1 MYDSSPAGRAGPMQS
16 TVLEPLTRTIFPR
29 TATAEPVASHAP
41 TPGWTQRTRSLLGVQ
56 IAATGSYVPDR
67 IVTNAELQD
76 LYGCDSGWIEQR
88 TGILRR
94 RYAAENQATADM
106 CIEAARRAMR
116 AGSIDPKQID
126 LVVVGTFTPDYQ
138 CPSTA
143 NIVQEALGIDAP
155 AMDVSAACSGFV
167 YALATAAQFVATGNS
182 RMALVIGGDT
192 NSRIVNPNDQ
202 KIAPLF
208 GDGAGAVILTKG
220 DAHQG
225 LVCYQLGSDGS
236 GGPMLDRKAGGTKNP
251 LTAAA
256 LEAGEQYLQMDGR
269 SVFKWAVRAVTET
282 IELVLRKSGLG
293 VHDVSLYVLHQANIR
308 IINYAAEQ
316 LGIAPSKLFT
326 NLQDYGNTSGGS
338 IPLALDEAYQQ
349 GLIHRGD
356 TVVLSGF
363 GAGLTWGTCL
373 FRW

>member
-1 MYDSSPAGRAGPMQS
+1 MYDTPSSSRVLPMES
-16 TVLEPLTRTIFPR
+16 SVLQPPPHLSLGSIQRR
-29 TATAEPVASHAP
+29 EPVVADVSSSS
-41 TPGWTQRTRSLLGVQ
+41 WSQRTRSLLGVQ
-56 IAATGSYVPDR
+56 IVATGSYVPER
-67 IVTNAELQD
+67 VVTNADLQE

-94 RYAAENQATADM
+94 RYADDTQATSDL
-106 CIEAARRAMR
+106 CIEAARRAIR
-116 AGSIDPKQID
+116 AGNIDPRQID
-126 LVVVGTFTPDYQ
+126 LVVVGTFTPDFQ

-143 NIVQEALGIDAP
+143 NLVQNALGLDAP
-155 AMDVSAACSGFV
+155 AIDVQAACSGFM
-167 YALATAAQFVATGNS
+167 YALTTAAQFVATGNS
-182 RMALVIGGDT
+182 RMALVIGGDC

-202 KIAPLF
+202 KVAPLF
-208 GDGAGAVILTKG
+208 GDGAGAVLLTRG

-236 GGPMLDRKAGGTKNP
+236 GGPMLDRKSGGSKFP
-251 LTAAA
+251 ITAAA
-256 LEAGEQYLQMDGR
+256 IEAGEHYLQMDGR

-316 LGIAPSKLFT
+316 LGISPDKVFN
-326 NLQDYGNTSGGS
+326 NLQEYGNTSGAS
-338 IPLALDEAYQQ
+338 IPLALDEAFRK

-356 TVVLSGF
+356 TVVMSGF
-363 GAGLTWGTCL
+363 GAGLTWGTAL

>member
-1 MYDSSPAGRAGPMQS
+1 
-16 TVLEPLTRTIFPR
+16 
-29 TATAEPVASHAP
+29 
-41 TPGWTQRTRSLLGVQ
+41 
-56 IAATGSYVPDR
+56 VPDQ
-67 IVTNAELQD
+67 IVTNDQLQE

-94 RYAAENQATADM
+94 RYAAEQQATSDL
-106 CIEAARRAMR
+106 CIEAARRAIR
-116 AGSIDPKQID
+116 AGSLDARQID
-126 LVVVGTFTPDYQ
+126 LVVVGTFTPDYP

-155 AMDVSAACSGFV
+155 AFDVSAACSGFV

-182 RMALVIGGDT
+182 RTALVIGGDT

-202 KIAPLF
+202 KVAPLF

-236 GGPMLDRKAGGTKNP
+236 GGPMLDRKAGGTRHP
-251 LTAAA
+251 LTAEAVA
-256 LEAGEQYLQMDGR
+256 AGEQFLQMDGR

-316 LGIAPSKLFT
+316 LGIAPERLFT

-338 IPLALDEAYQQ
+338 IPLALDEAFQQ

>member
-1 MYDSSPAGRAGPMQS
+1 MQS

-29 TATAEPVASHAP
+29 AAAADVVSVSTSPAT
-41 TPGWTQRTRSLLGVQ
+41 GWSQRTRSLLGVQ
-56 IAATGSYVPDR
+56 IVSTGSYVPDR
-67 IVTNAELQD
+67 IVSNAELQD

-94 RYAAENQATADM
+94 RYAAEHQATSDL
-106 CIEAARRAMR
+106 CIEAARRALR
-116 AGSIDPKQID
+116 AGSIDPRQID
-126 LVVVGTFTPDYQ
+126 LVVVGTFTPDFQ

-143 NIVQEALGIDAP
+143 NIVQEALGLDAP
-155 AMDVSAACSGFV
+155 AFDVSAACSGFV

-202 KIAPLF
+202 KVAPLF
-208 GDGAGAVILTKG
+208 GDGAGAVILAKG

-236 GGPMLDRKAGGTKNP
+236 GGPMLDRKAGGTRNP
-251 LTAAA
+251 LTTEAIA
-256 LEAGEQYLQMDGR
+256 AGEQFLQMDGR

-316 LGIAPSKLFT
+316 LGIAPEKLFT

-338 IPLALDEAYQQ
+338 IPLALDEAYQRGQ
-349 GLIHRGD
+349 IHRGD
-356 TVVLSGF
+356 TVVMSGF